1 VPLFFRRR
9 TPNKIFYGWWIVA
22 ALFLAEFTAAG
33 AGTFT
38 FGLYLKP
45 MSEDLGWSRAQV
57 VAALTFR
64 SVITFFVAPIIGPL
78 LDKYGP
84 RVIVMVGASIGGIAL
99 ISLSVMDSL
108 WHWFLA
114 YGIGGALGLGLTG
127 ALVTQTTVSKWFVRQ
142 RGRAIAITSFGI
154 GFGGMVMSP
163 ITQIIISN
171 FGWREAWLIFGLMML
186 IVTLPTA
193 FFILRRSPEDMGLLP
208 DGDVEDDTT
217 GSNTNGLTSKARQEI
232 SWTVVEAIRT
242 PTLWLMVAA
251 FSVNGLAL
259 SQILTH
265 QAAYVTDKGFSDSVA
280 AGVVTIFAG
289 MSALANLIWGLLSDK
304 FPIRSLVILSFII
317 SSVGVAFLL
326 MADNIYM
333 LFLYLLIYGAT
344 RGVASLTG
352 LAYANYWGRAFIGSI
367 RGFVTP
373 LNVAASA
380 AGPLLAA
387 LIFDLR
393 GSYIVAFS
401 ASLGLF
407 LVAAALMVLAVP
419 PKKPDSAI

>member
-1 VPLFFRRR
+1 
-9 TPNKIFYGWWIVA
+9 
-22 ALFLAEFTAAG
+22 
-33 AGTFT
+33 
-38 FGLYLKP
+38 
-45 MSEDLGWSRAQV
+45 
-57 VAALTFR
+57 
-64 SVITFFVAPIIGPL
+64 
-78 LDKYGP
+78 
-84 RVIVMVGASIGGIAL
+84 
-99 ISLSVMDSL
+99 
-108 WHWFLA
+108 
-114 YGIGGALGLGLTG
+114 
-127 ALVTQTTVSKWFVRQ
+127 
-142 RGRAIAITSFGI
+142 
-154 GFGGMVMSP
+154 
-163 ITQIIISN
+163 
-171 FGWREAWLIFGLMML
+171 
-186 IVTLPTA
+186 
-193 FFILRRSPEDMGLLP
+193 
-208 DGDVEDDTT
+208 
-217 GSNTNGLTSKARQEI
+217 
-232 SWTVVEAIRT
+232 
-242 PTLWLMVAA
+242 MVAA

-289 MSALANLIWGLLSDK
+289 MSALANLVWGLLADK
-304 FPIRSLVILSFII
+304 FPIRSLVILSFLI

-333 LFLYLLIYGAT
+333 LALYLLIYGAT

-401 ASLGLF
+401 VSLGLF

-419 PKKPDSAI
+419 PKKSDSAI